1 MVKELK
7 KFHPIF
13 NITVIVSALGYFVDM
28 YDLLLFLIIRKPSLE
43 ALGYFG
49 QANNDYYYL
58 LLNMQMGGM
67 LVGGIIWG
75 IVGDKKGRLNVLFGS
90 ILLYSLANIANAFV
104 TDINA
109 YAVCRLLA
117 GIGLSG
123 ELGAAVTLVSEIL
136 PKEYRGYGTAVVASV
151 GILGSVVAAIVGDF
165 LPWQWAY
172 IVGGVLG
179 IMLLLLRLKMFEPLL
194 FVSLNDSTV
203 KKGDFLSLF
212 TNKERFFR
220 YSKCI
225 LIGLPTWFV
234 VSVLIGGSDE
244 FSKYMNIQGTVKP
257 LYAIMFTYIGLVF
270 GDLASGF
277 SSQWL
282 KSRRKIVF
290 IFLVAAFCLVLFY
303 LYFAYGIS
311 NTEFYTLCFFIGIAM
326 GYWAVFVTIG
336 AEQFGTNLRATV
348 ATTVPNFVR
357 GMTIPITALYAL
369 LKGHMTIVEAAMI
382 VGLLTFGIAFYALW
396 RMEESYHKDLDY
408 LEE

>member
-1 MVKELK
+1 MEKHIK
-7 KFHPIF
+7 KFHPIL

-49 QANNDYYYL
+49 QANTDYYYI

-67 LVGGIIWG
+67 LIGGIIWG
-75 IVGDKKGRLNVLFGS
+75 IIGDKKGRLNVLFGS
-90 ILLYSLANIANAFV
+90 ILLYSIANIANAFV

-109 YAVCRLLA
+109 YAICRILA

-136 PKEYRGYGTAVVASV
+136 PKEHRGYGTAIVASV

-172 IVGGVLG
+172 IVGGMLG
-179 IMLLLLRLKMFEPLL
+179 IMLLILRLKMFEPLL
-194 FVSLNDSTV
+194 FLSLKDSTV

-212 TNKERFFR
+212 TNKERFFK

-225 LIGLPTWFV
+225 LIGVPTWFV

-244 FSKYMNIQGTVKP
+244 FSKFLNIQGTVKP
-257 LYAIMFTYIGLVF
+257 LYSIMFTYIGLVI
-270 GDLASGF
+270 GDVGSGF
-277 SSQWL
+277 SSQLL
-282 KSRRKIVF
+282 KSRRKIVLL
-290 IFLVAAFCLVLFY
+290 FLVAAFLLVLVY
-303 LYFAYGIS
+303 LFLAHGVT
-311 NTEFYTLCFFIGIAM
+311 NTEFYTLCFFIGIAI

-369 LKGHMTIVEAAMI
+369 LKGYMTIVEAALI
-382 VGLLTFGIAFYALW
+382 VGVISFAVAFLALW
-396 RMEESYHKDLDY
+396 RIEESYHKDLDY
-408 LEE
+408 LEK